1 MSDKDL
7 NEIQTKIALLEKDAK
22 TGEQI
27 HRRLEIAI
35 DKLSDCAISLKGMLA
50 QQEQKLTKAEQ
61 TDEDIFI
68 TLEARRKEWDND
80 LKELHSRIT
89 TNTKEL
95 REHQIQSENNMLNE
109 LRHMRQQLSE
119 RVGVLEKWRWLIIG
133 GSIIIGLMMSNPSGN
148 LWDFLNQSLDFFHSF
163 CYNISMSS
171 YIDIKFINLLSTR
184 LPKFKR
190 KSEYL
195 FNFRCPHCG
204 DSQKSLTKARGFVY
218 KKE

>member
-7 NEIQTKIALLEKDAK
+7 NEIQTKIALLEKDAN

-148 LWDFLNQSLDFFHSF
+148 LWDFLN
-163 CYNISMSS
+163 
-171 YIDIKFINLLSTR
+171 
-184 LPKFKR
+184 
-190 KSEYL
+190 
-195 FNFRCPHCG
+195 
-204 DSQKSLTKARGFVY
+204 
-218 KKE
+218 